1 MSMSRRP
8 LPLPDRPLALFAM
21 SAENPPMVFPPDV
34 LRRIRASVDIDP
46 ALIAQSFDDRPD
58 NSAVRAALAEA
69 EVLITG
75 WGCPPV
81 DAAVLAAAPRLRA
94 VLHSAG
100 SVKGLIG
107 ADCWERGVTVSSAAD
122 ANAVPVAEYTLG
134 VIMMAGKDLFAAR
147 ERYRTARTFTLAE
160 VIPDIGNFGRRI
172 GIVGASRIGRRL
184 IELLR
189 PFDFRV
195 SLADPYVDE
204 AAAAA
209 LGVTPMSLDTLLST
223 SDIVTVHAPAT
234 PETLH
239 LIGARELALMGDG
252 AVLVNTARGS
262 LVDTQALVAELRSG
276 RLSAVLDVTEPEPLP
291 AGSPLFELPNAFI
304 TPHLAGSHG
313 NELARLGHCV
323 ADELERLLRGLPLCH
338 QVDRTVLERAA

>member
-1 MSMSRRP
+1 MP
-8 LPLPDRPLALFAM
+8 ERPLALFAM
-21 SAENPPMVFPPDV
+21 SADNPPLVFPPDV

-46 ALIAQSFDDRPD
+46 ALVAETFDNRPD
-58 NSAVRAALAEA
+58 NAAVRAALAEA

-75 WGCPPV
+75 WGSPPV

-107 ADCWERGVTVSSAAD
+107 ADCWERGVIVSSAAD
-122 ANAVPVAEYTLG
+122 ANALPVAEYTLG
-134 VIMMAGKDLFAAR
+134 VIMLAGKDLFAAR

-160 VIPDIGNFGRRI
+160 IVPGIGNFGRRI

-195 SLADPYVDE
+195 ALADPYVDDAE
-204 AAAAA
+204 AAA
-209 LGVTPMSLDTLLST
+209 LGVTRMSLDTLLGR
-223 SDIVTVHAPAT
+223 SDIVSVHAPAT
-234 PETLH
+234 PETKH
-239 LIGARELALMGDG
+239 LIGRRELGLMPDG

-262 LVDTQALVAELRSG
+262 LVDTEALVPELISG
-276 RLSAVLDVTEPEPLP
+276 RISAVLDVTEPEPLP
-291 AGSPLFELPNAFI
+291 ASSPLFDLPNAFL
-304 TPHLAGSHG
+304 TPHLAGSQG
-313 NELARLGHCV
+313 NELARLGLSV
-323 ADELERLLRGLPLCH
+323 AEELERLMHGLPLSH
-338 QVDRTVLERAA
+338 QIDRTALERAA